1 MMKKT
6 FSLLIL
12 LILLAGVSR
21 ACELKFNISGEKK
34 EGYSAG
40 AELIIEVTV
49 VYTHRTCEIQL
60 SDTKFTYEG
69 IKILGATPWKEKSP
83 ASYVR
88 QIKVLVLEDSL
99 DEGILSIGRKCT
111 KEGAFGSIKLK
122 KVKKIA
128 LNENAR

>member
-1 MMKKT
+1 MMKKIL
-6 FSLLIL
+6 SLLIL
-12 LILLAGVSR
+12 IIISATATW
-21 ACELKFNISGEKK
+21 ACELKFSISGEPREAYK
-34 EGYSAG
+34 AG
-40 AELIIEVTV
+40 EELIIELTV

-83 ASYVR
+83 ANYVR
-88 QIKVLVLEDSL
+88 QIKVMILDDTL

-122 KVKKIA
+122 KIK
-128 LNENAR
+128 